1 MRLAGCALSSAVKYR
16 TPLYDLRVDNQGM
29 MPFFD
34 INLICLMKFYSG
46 TIKSS
51 IVKKDS
57 FLYFKHIILMHA
69 QWFKIL

>member
-34 INLICLMKFYSG
+34 INLIRLMEFYN
-46 TIKSS
+46 INFKSNV
-51 IVKKDS
+51 VKRDS
-57 FLYFKHIILMHA
+57 FV
-69 QWFKIL
+69 